1 MKIGKIE
8 IKSRNIPLMY
18 ATTVIGGLLFFL
30 PVLALYFEKEL
41 FTATNVA
48 IIFAVEA
55 FAMVLFEIPT
65 GAISDLF
72 GRRKTI
78 ILANIVTLCALL
90 FLYIGGSMIMF
101 MLYAIFN
108 AFARSLTS
116 GTDQA
121 IIYDSLQEEG
131 NKQHYKKII
140 GIYGALWPLG
150 ASLGSIIGGYLAKA
164 SLQLTVEA
172 SFIPIAIAFV
182 LTLFL
187 KEPKYEKEEH
197 KNILRHMVNAAKLII
212 HSKQLIILVL
222 IFFIMMALGESV
234 HLLSPLFFKFKQLPI
249 EYFGWIA
256 ALTFG
261 FSSLGFYLS
270 HDVSEKIGN
279 KKTLILVST
288 LSPLFILAATLLL
301 GIPLVAFWTSA
312 SIFFGIKNPI
322 ISHLLNL
329 EVASGQRATVISIN
343 NFMGQLGVA
352 AIAPLFGYFAELYTI
367 QTAVQLSAVLVL
379 AVPLMLMFL
388 KDKK

>member
-8 IKSRNIPLMY
+8 IKSRNIPIMY
-18 ATTVIGGLLFFL
+18 ATTVIGGMLFFL

-55 FAMVLFEIPT
+55 FAGVLFEIPT
-65 GAISDLF
+65 GAIADLF

-78 ILANIVTLCALL
+78 IVDHIVTLVALL
-90 FLYIGGSMIMF
+90 FLLIGGSMTMF
-101 MLYAIFN
+101 ILYAIFS
-108 AFARSLTS
+108 AFARSLAS
-116 GTDQA
+116 GTDSA

-131 NKQHYKKII
+131 KEQHYKKIA
-140 GIYGALWPLG
+140 GIYEALWPLG
-150 ASLGSIIGGYLAKA
+150 ASVGSIIGGYLAKA

-172 SFIPIAIAFV
+172 TFIPIAIALV
-182 LTLFL
+182 LTFFL

-197 KNILRHMVNAAKLII
+197 KNIWRHMVNASKIII
-212 HSKQLIILVL
+212 HSKQLIVLVL
-222 IFFIMMALGESV
+222 AFFVMMALGESV
-234 HLLSPLFFKFKQLPI
+234 HLLSPLFFKFKEIPI
-249 EYFGWIA
+249 EYFGWIT

-261 FSSLGFYLS
+261 FSSIGFYIS

-279 KKTLILVST
+279 KKTLILVSA
-288 LSPLFILAATLLL
+288 LSPLFILAATLLS
-301 GIPLVAFWTSA
+301 GIPLVFFWTTA
-312 SIFFGIKNPI
+312 SIYFGVKNPI
-322 ISHLLNL
+322 IGHLLNL
-329 EVASGQRATVISIN
+329 EVTSNKRATVISIN

-388 KDKK
+388 DEKK

>member
-8 IKSRNIPLMY
+8 IKSLNIPLMY

-78 ILANIVTLCALL
+78 ILANIVALCALL
-90 FLYIGGSMIMF
+90 FLYIGGSMAMF

-131 NKQHYKKII
+131 NQQHYKKVV
-140 GIYGALWPLG
+140 GIYGALWPFG

-172 SFIPIAIAFV
+172 SFIPIAIALL
-182 LTLFL
+182 LTFFL

-197 KNILRHMVNAAKLII
+197 KNILRHMVNAAKLIV

-222 IFFIMMALGESV
+222 AFFIMMALGESV

-288 LSPLFILAATLLL
+288 LSPLFILAATLLF
-301 GIPLVAFWTSA
+301 GVPLVALWTSA

-329 EVASGQRATVISIN
+329 EVASSQRATVISIN

-352 AIAPLFGYFAELYTI
+352 SIAPFFGYFAELYTI

-379 AVPLMLMFL
+379 AVPLMLLFL
-388 KDKK
+388 QNKK